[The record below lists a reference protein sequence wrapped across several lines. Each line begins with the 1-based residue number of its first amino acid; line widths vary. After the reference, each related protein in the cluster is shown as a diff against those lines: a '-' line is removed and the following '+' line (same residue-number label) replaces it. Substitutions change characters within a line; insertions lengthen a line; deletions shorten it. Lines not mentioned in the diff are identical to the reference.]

1 MNKKL
6 FKDLKSALEE
16 VIAYKNITCKS
27 DKMTHEERIC
37 SECGKDKPEC
47 AYYTYFTLE
56 DGSWV
61 SRRVCD
67 ECGTL
72 DGYYIYEPPQE
83 TKKPVLLHALEN
95 IMFEYAEKD
104 KE

>member
-6 FKDLKSALEE
+6 FNDLKSALEE
-16 VIAYKNITCKS
+16 VVVYKNITCKS
-27 DKMTHEERIC
+27 DNMTREQRIC
-37 SECGKDKPEC
+37 AQCGKDKPEC

-56 DGSWV
+56 DDTWV

-67 ECGTL
+67 ECGTS

-83 TKKPVLLHALEN
+83 TRKPAILRALEN
-95 IMFEYAEKD
+95 IMFENV
-104 KE
+104 KEDND